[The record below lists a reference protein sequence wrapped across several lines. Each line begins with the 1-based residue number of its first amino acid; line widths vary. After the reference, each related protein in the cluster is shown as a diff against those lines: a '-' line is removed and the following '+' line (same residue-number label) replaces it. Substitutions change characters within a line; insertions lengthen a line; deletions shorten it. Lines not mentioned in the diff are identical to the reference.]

1 MIKPILF
8 AGAILLMAGCS
19 SSGVTKSHYQ
29 LPSMVTTNGAKT
41 AIVNEQQIQLIGVTV
56 ADYLNGNGI
65 VYQTN
70 DVQFVMATQ
79 NLWGSSLQQQLSN
92 ALSENLNTQ
101 LPNWLIANR
110 MMIEGNKTLQVN
122 VTGFHGRY
130 DGKVVIKGEWALSA
144 NGKLF
149 TRTFDLLLDQKED
162 GYDGLVRALAEGWL
176 QVSHDI
182 AGQVNQLN
190 PH

>member
-41 AIVNEQQIQLIGVTV
+41 AIASEQQIQLVGVTV

-70 DVQFVMATQ
+70 DVQFVMANQ

-92 ALSENLNTQ
+92 ALSENLNAQ

-130 DGKVVIKGEWALSA
+130 DGKVVVKGEWALSA

-162 GYDGLVRALAEGWL
+162 GYDGLVRELAEGWL
-176 QVSHDI
+176 QVSRDI

-190 PH
+190 SY

>member
-56 ADYLNGNGI
+56 ADYLNGSGI

>member
-56 ADYLNGNGI
+56 ADYLNGSGI

-162 GYDGLVRALAEGWL
+162 GYDGLVKALAEGWL